1 MLPGG
6 TMSDSKL
13 PLLLAGF
20 ALILASCLVQAQDAW
35 PTKPVRII
43 VPSSPG
49 GGTDVFA
56 RLLAN
61 ALSESTKQQFVVDNR
76 PGASG
81 NIGAQLAASSPKDGY
96 TFLVASN
103 SSTAIHLLPHNN
115 L

>member
-1 MLPGG
+1 MTDLL
-6 TMSDSKL
+6 KL
-13 PLLLAGF
+13 VVIVLAT
-20 ALILASCLVQAQDAW
+20 LVSSSAAAEDAW
-35 PTKPVRII
+35 PTSPIKVV

-56 RLLAN
+56 RLLAQ

-81 NIGAQLAASSPKDGY
+81 NIGAQVAANAPKDGY

-103 SSTAIHLLPHNN
+103 SSTAIN
-115 L
+115 LFLQKEQTFDVRKDL